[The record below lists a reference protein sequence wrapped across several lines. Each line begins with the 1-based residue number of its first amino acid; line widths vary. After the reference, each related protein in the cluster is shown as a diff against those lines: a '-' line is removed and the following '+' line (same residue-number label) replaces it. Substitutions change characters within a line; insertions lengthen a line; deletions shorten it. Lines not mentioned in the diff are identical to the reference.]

1 MKKARSK
8 KGHRCLCDV
17 VFCEISQ
24 LILAVLLF
32 MAPIGLIA
40 LCGFI
45 MELFPNFF

>member
-1 MKKARSK
+1 MKKVRGREK
-8 KGHRCLCDV
+8 RRHLYKL

-24 LILAVLLF
+24 LILAVLF
-32 MAPIGLIA
+32 FVAPIGLIA

>member
-1 MKKARSK
+1 MKKKRNSK
-8 KGHRCLCDV
+8 GRKYLCDV

-32 MAPIGLIA
+32 IAPIGLIA